1 MTMIR
6 PRANTYSDI
15 VQPQHSCKF
24 VEALHTTAFLQMSR
38 MSASGSLED
47 ESPLRSPAVLRPTG
61 YAALSGPSKRALAAR
76 GACRAQKTTAS
87 WRNLDSGEM
96 SIEQAIADLS
106 LA

>member
-47 ESPLRSPAVLRPTG
+47 ESPLRSPAVLRPTDC
-61 YAALSGPSKRALAAR
+61 LRRAVRPFEAC
-76 GACRAQKTTAS
+76 ACRARSLSRPENNGILAE
-87 WRNLDSGEM
+87 SGFWG
-96 SIEQAIADLS
+96 DVD
-106 LA
+106 